1 MSFAEYFDYSVH
13 NLTLLGMVMRFLAAT
28 LAGAVVGYTRG
39 KTQHAAGLRTHI
51 LVCIGAAG
59 TVIMSEFFIW
69 SRGISGDAAR
79 IPAQVVSGIGFLGA
93 GTIIVTAHNRIKG
106 LTTAAGLWAS
116 ACVGLAVGIGLYEVA
131 LVSGASIFL
140 VLTLLHRSELGLRR
154 RSNVV
159 EFYVELDPHVPLGSF
174 LRSAKSC
181 GLELN
186 GILKEYDS
194 GYGEDS
200 LAFMVTIRGKK
211 NLHRDEIIQTVRQFE
226 GIRHLEPL

>member
-1 MSFAEYFDYSVH
+1 M
-13 NLTLLGMVMRFLAAT
+13 
-28 LAGAVVGYTRG
+28 
-39 KTQHAAGLRTHI
+39 
-51 LVCIGAAG
+51 CIGSCVVMLVNQYSYQATG
-59 TVIMSEFFIW
+59 T
-69 SRGISGDAAR
+69 GDPVR
-79 IPAQVVSGIGFLGA
+79 MGAQVVSGIGFLGA

>member
-1 MSFAEYFDYSVH
+1 MSAIFIRIMTAMA
-13 NLTLLGMVMRFLAAT
+13 LGGIIGME
-28 LAGAVVGYTRG
+28 RG
-39 KTQHAAGLRTHI
+39 IKNRPAGLRTYT
-51 LVCIGAAG
+51 LVCIGSCVVMLVNQYSYQATG
-59 TVIMSEFFIW
+59 T
-69 SRGISGDAAR
+69 GDPVR
-79 IPAQVVSGIGFLGA
+79 MGAQVVSGIGFLGA